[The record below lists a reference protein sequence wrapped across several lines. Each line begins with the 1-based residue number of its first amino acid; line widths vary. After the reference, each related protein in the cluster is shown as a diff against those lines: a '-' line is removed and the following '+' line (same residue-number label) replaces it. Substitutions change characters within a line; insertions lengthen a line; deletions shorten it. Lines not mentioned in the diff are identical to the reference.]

1 VADNVVGHSGNHGAP
16 GASGA
21 GIRTRKGTPM
31 SFWDFFL
38 LMIWSYIFIAYLI
51 LLFHIVKDVFRDP
64 DLGGGA
70 KALWIIGLIV
80 VPFLI
85 ALIYVITRG
94 RGMAERRAAADRQAR
109 AETDQYIQSVAS
121 TSSPAQQISSAKG
134 LLDSGSITQAEFDQ
148 LKAKALA

>member
-1 VADNVVGHSGNHGAP
+1 
-16 GASGA
+16 
-21 GIRTRKGTPM
+21 M

-38 LMIWSYIFIAYLI
+38 LMIWSYVFIAYLI

-94 RGMAERRAAADRQAR
+94 RGMAERRAAADRQAK

-121 TSSPAQQISSAKG
+121 TSSPAEQISSAKK
-134 LLDSGSITQAEFDQ
+134 LLDSGSITPAEFDQ

>member
-1 VADNVVGHSGNHGAP
+1 
-16 GASGA
+16 
-21 GIRTRKGTPM
+21 M

-38 LMIWSYIFIAYLI
+38 LMIWCYVFVAYLI

-64 DLGGGA
+64 ELGGGA
-70 KALWIIGLIV
+70 KALWLIGLIV

-94 RGMAERRAAADRQAR
+94 RGMAERRLAAHRQAQ

-121 TSSPAQQISSAKG
+121 TSSPAEQITSAKA
-134 LLDSGSITQAEFDQ
+134 LLDSGSISQVEFDQ

>member
-1 VADNVVGHSGNHGAP
+1 
-16 GASGA
+16 
-21 GIRTRKGTPM
+21 
-31 SFWDFFL
+31 
-38 LMIWSYIFIAYLI
+38 MIWSYVFIAYLI

-121 TSSPAQQISSAKG
+121 TSSPAQQISSAKD
-134 LLDSGSITQAEFDQ
+134 LLDSGSITQTEFDQ

>member
-1 VADNVVGHSGNHGAP
+1 
-16 GASGA
+16 
-21 GIRTRKGTPM
+21 M

-38 LMIWSYIFIAYLI
+38 LMIWSYVFIAYLI
-51 LLFHIVKDVFRDP
+51 LLFHIIKDVFRDP

-85 ALIYVITRG
+85 ALVYVITRG

-121 TSSPAQQISSAKG
+121 TSSPAQQISSAKE
-134 LLDSGSITQAEFDQ
+134 LLDSGSITQTEFDQ

>member
-1 VADNVVGHSGNHGAP
+1 
-16 GASGA
+16 
-21 GIRTRKGTPM
+21 M

-38 LMIWSYIFIAYLI
+38 LMIWSYVFIAYLI
-51 LLFHIVKDVFRDP
+51 LLFHIIKDVFRDP

-85 ALIYVITRG
+85 ALIYVIARG
-94 RGMAERRAAADRQAR
+94 RGMAERRAEADRQAR
-109 AETDQYIQSVAS
+109 AEADQYIQSVAGS
-121 TSSPAQQISSAKG
+121 SSPAEQITSAKQ
-134 LLDSGSITQAEFDQ
+134 LLDSGSITPAEFDQ

>member
-1 VADNVVGHSGNHGAP
+1 
-16 GASGA
+16 
-21 GIRTRKGTPM
+21 M

-38 LMIWSYIFIAYLI
+38 LMIWSYVFIAYLI

-85 ALIYVITRG
+85 ALIYVITRV
-94 RGMAERRAAADRQAR
+94 AEWPNVAPPRIAR
-109 AETDQYIQSVAS
+109 PKPKPIS
-121 TSSPAQQISSAKG
+121 TSSRWRARPARRSRSRRPRSCWTAARSHRPSSIS
-134 LLDSGSITQAEFDQ
+134 
-148 LKAKALA
+148 

>member
-1 VADNVVGHSGNHGAP
+1 
-16 GASGA
+16 
-21 GIRTRKGTPM
+21 M

-38 LMIWSYIFIAYLI
+38 LMIWSYVFIAYLI

-94 RGMAERRAAADRQAR
+94 RGMAERRAAADRQAQ

-121 TSSPAQQISSAKG
+121 TSSPAEQISSAKE
-134 LLDSGSITQAEFDQ
+134 LLDSGSITPAEFDQ

>member
-1 VADNVVGHSGNHGAP
+1 
-16 GASGA
+16 
-21 GIRTRKGTPM
+21 M

-38 LMIWSYIFIAYLI
+38 LMIWSYVFIAYLI

-121 TSSPAQQISSAKG
+121 TSSPAQQISSAKD

>member
-1 VADNVVGHSGNHGAP
+1 
-16 GASGA
+16 
-21 GIRTRKGTPM
+21 M
-31 SFWDFFL
+31 SFWDFFWL
-38 LMIWSYIFIAYLI
+38 LICSYILVAYLI
-51 LLFHIVKDVFRDP
+51 LLFHIVVDVFRDP

-85 ALIYVITRG
+85 ALIYVVTRG
-94 RGMAERRAAADRQAR
+94 RGMAERRLAVHRQAQ

-121 TSSPAQQISSAKG
+121 TSSPAEQITSAKA
-134 LLDSGSITQAEFDQ
+134 LLDSGSISQAEFDQ